1 MSVNETPEQLEQYL
15 ALAVS
20 CAKEAGALLLEGFEK
35 QKTIDHKSSPVDW
48 VTEYDRASEQL
59 IVERLTAA
67 FPEHGLVGEEGSRRE
82 GKDGYAWYVDPLDG
96 TTNYA
101 HQFPMFAV
109 TLALYKDD
117 VPVVGVVFDPL
128 RDELFTAKAGQGA
141 YLTRA
146 SGTQRLQVSGAQV
159 LATSLLA
166 TGFPYD
172 SHTSPHN
179 NSTELGF
186 FVRKAQGIR
195 RAGSAALDMAY
206 VAAGR
211 LDGYWEFKLFAW
223 DMAAARLIVEEA
235 GGRFTQPD
243 GQPVR
248 MDVQQSA
255 CVSNTRIHDEMLAV
269 LAEAAQQRMRSI

>member
-1 MSVNETPEQLEQYL
+1 VNETPEQLEQYL
-15 ALAVS
+15 ALGVG
-20 CAKEAGALLLEGFEK
+20 CAKEAGALLLEGFDK
-35 QKTIDHKSSPVDW
+35 QKTIDHKSSAVDW
-48 VTEYDRASEQL
+48 VTEYDRASEEL
-59 IVERLTAA
+59 IVARLTAA
-67 FPEHGLVGEEGSRRE
+67 FPEHGLVGEEGSRRK

-109 TLALYKDD
+109 SIALYKDAQ
-117 VPVVGVVFDPL
+117 PLIGVVYDPL
-128 RDELFTAKAGQGA
+128 RNELFTAKAGQGA
-141 YLTRA
+141 FLTKA
-146 SGTQRLQVSGAQV
+146 NGTQRLQVSQAAV

-179 NSTELGF
+179 NSTELSF

-243 GQPVR
+243 GQPVT

-255 CVSNTRIHDEMLAV
+255 CVSNTRIHAEMLAV
-269 LAEAAQQRMRSI
+269 LAEAAQQRTTA